1 MHILTF
7 LALVTLPFALLFGFY
22 FWFTEGGG
30 SQAKLKAGIDRARS
44 AVKRL
49 STPTQ
54 KPTPKKIIRLRAED
68 AMDKF
73 FCAVVGESFDND
85 DGSSRQEIIKQHG
98 RAGAQVHLEREPD
111 NQYDDLAIAVYLAD
125 QQIGYLKG
133 DVAARHA
140 PKIDTGRYALYAK
153 ISSVNGGTKDKPNI
167 GVTLE
172 ATLFKVRKQ

>member
-1 MHILTF
+1 MHIFTF
-7 LALVTLPFALLFGFY
+7 LALITLPFALLFGLY
-22 FWFTEGGG
+22 FWLTEGGG
-30 SQAKLKAGIDRARS
+30 STEKLKASFDKARAAAKSLIPS
-44 AVKRL
+44 AKV
-49 STPTQ
+49 
-54 KPTPKKIIRLRAED
+54 PKKIIRLRAED

-140 PKIDTGRYALYAK
+140 PKIDTGRYVLYAE
-153 ISSVNGGTKDKPNI
+153 IASVNGGTKDKPNI